1 MGSMSSYSSPKTS
14 SYSSFS
20 SSPKSSSYESSKV
33 SVSAVTPK
41 SSSYESSKVSA
52 STVETKTNSS
62 VSPIVSSV
70 AETNKTTSKSSLND
84 FRDLLTS
91 YLELE
96 EKIEATNMTLE
107 RLNAE
112 KRVLEEKIAND
123 PKFETFSEM
132 FNSIKGAKK

>member
-14 SYSSFS
+14 LYSSFN

-33 SVSAVTPK
+33 YAFSESPK
-41 SSSYESSKVSA
+41 SSSSA
-52 STVETKTNSS
+52 SSIVSSSEVETKKVTKRVDNGI
-62 VSPIVSSV
+62 VRETSP
-70 AETNKTTSKSSLND
+70 KSSLND

-96 EKIEATNMTLE
+96 EQIEVANMTLN